1 MCWDAS
7 TRRARLWR
15 RQSRRREGL
24 WKRRGM
30 EKSKSRLSHP
40 AWKSR
45 KLRGIPTFP
54 QPRRRQV
61 KLLNRTFHVLQ
72 KADILTCYG
81 HQLIA
86 GWLQGISVAIAK
98 PDGVAGAE
106 HHVVGAGSAHH
117 GLVEVVA
124 HRKVIREILEVG
136 RVALLHVIEAHGGRA
151 FFGGGVIETRRL
163 GKAVGPCADAGFD
176 PGEQVG
182 LASAG
187 IRGSGG
193 RRVAVKLL
201 PH

>member
-24 WKRRGM
+24 WKRRGL
-30 EKSKSRLSHP
+30 EKSKNRLSHP

-81 HQLIA
+81 HPHEKA
-86 GWLQGISVAIAK
+86 WTDVC
-98 PDGVAGAE
+98 
-106 HHVVGAGSAHH
+106 
-117 GLVEVVA
+117 LVT
-124 HRKVIREILEVG
+124 R
-136 RVALLHVIEAHGGRA
+136 
-151 FFGGGVIETRRL
+151 TRR
-163 GKAVGPCADAGFD
+163 D
-176 PGEQVG
+176 PQAAARS
-182 LASAG
+182 LS
-187 IRGSGG
+187 
-193 RRVAVKLL
+193 
-201 PH
+201 

>member
-24 WKRRGM
+24 WKRRGL

-81 HQLIA
+81 QM
-86 GWLQGISVAIAK
+86 K
-98 PDGVAGAE
+98 N
-106 HHVVGAGSAHH
+106 
-117 GLVEVVA
+117 VA
-124 HRKVIREILEVG
+124 HGVTNEKGFQQNFLLRVG
-136 RVALLHVIEAHGGRA
+136 NRVV
-151 FFGGGVIETRRL
+151 F
-163 GKAVGPCADAGFD
+163 
-176 PGEQVG
+176 
-182 LASAG
+182 
-187 IRGSGG
+187 
-193 RRVAVKLL
+193 
-201 PH
+201 

>member
-24 WKRRGM
+24 WKRRGL

-81 HQLIA
+81 HGSCQSPA
-86 GWLQGISVAIAK
+86 ASDGSVR
-98 PDGVAGAE
+98 DV
-106 HHVVGAGSAHH
+106 SA
-117 GLVEVVA
+117 VPE
-124 HRKVIREILEVG
+124 
-136 RVALLHVIEAHGGRA
+136 
-151 FFGGGVIETRRL
+151 RL
-163 GKAVGPCADAGFD
+163 
-176 PGEQVG
+176 
-182 LASAG
+182 
-187 IRGSGG
+187 
-193 RRVAVKLL
+193 
-201 PH
+201 

>member
-24 WKRRGM
+24 WKRRGL

-81 HQLIA
+81 QGASGNTKSEQIA
-86 GWLQGISVAIAK
+86 NMVN
-98 PDGVAGAE
+98 
-106 HHVVGAGSAHH
+106 
-117 GLVEVVA
+117 
-124 HRKVIREILEVG
+124 
-136 RVALLHVIEAHGGRA
+136 
-151 FFGGGVIETRRL
+151 
-163 GKAVGPCADAGFD
+163 
-176 PGEQVG
+176 
-182 LASAG
+182 
-187 IRGSGG
+187 
-193 RRVAVKLL
+193 
-201 PH
+201 

>member
-24 WKRRGM
+24 WKRRGL
-30 EKSKSRLSHP
+30 EKSKSRLPHP

-81 HQLIA
+81 QRSIDSETEKKDRSMAAL
-86 GWLQGISVAIAK
+86 V
-98 PDGVAGAE
+98 GVGGA
-106 HHVVGAGSAHH
+106 VVLLKSF
-117 GLVEVVA
+117 L
-124 HRKVIREILEVG
+124 RNTIVG
-136 RVALLHVIEAHGGRA
+136 E
-151 FFGGGVIETRRL
+151 
-163 GKAVGPCADAGFD
+163 
-176 PGEQVG
+176 
-182 LASAG
+182 
-187 IRGSGG
+187 
-193 RRVAVKLL
+193 
-201 PH
+201 

>member
-24 WKRRGM
+24 WKRRGL

-81 HQLIA
+81 QRCKNYDSRD
-86 GWLQGISVAIAK
+86 SVSTRSGGLLSGSL
-98 PDGVAGAE
+98 PLGPRLLRPCGA
-106 HHVVGAGSAHH
+106 
-117 GLVEVVA
+117 
-124 HRKVIREILEVG
+124 R
-136 RVALLHVIEAHGGRA
+136 HVIEPQYGRD
-151 FFGGGVIETRRL
+151 RL
-163 GKAVGPCADAGFD
+163 GILDGAADDHANG
-176 PGEQVG
+176 
-182 LASAG
+182 
-187 IRGSGG
+187 
-193 RRVAVKLL
+193 
-201 PH
+201 

>member
-24 WKRRGM
+24 WKRRGL

-81 HQLIA
+81 QVKECANCPPNLLFDGCFAETITQL
-86 GWLQGISVAIAK
+86 
-98 PDGVAGAE
+98 
-106 HHVVGAGSAHH
+106 
-117 GLVEVVA
+117 
-124 HRKVIREILEVG
+124 
-136 RVALLHVIEAHGGRA
+136 
-151 FFGGGVIETRRL
+151 
-163 GKAVGPCADAGFD
+163 
-176 PGEQVG
+176 
-182 LASAG
+182 
-187 IRGSGG
+187 
-193 RRVAVKLL
+193 
-201 PH
+201 

>member
-24 WKRRGM
+24 WKRRGL

-81 HQLIA
+81 H
-86 GWLQGISVAIAK
+86 
-98 PDGVAGAE
+98 
-106 HHVVGAGSAHH
+106 
-117 GLVEVVA
+117 
-124 HRKVIREILEVG
+124 REDIL
-136 RVALLHVIEAHGGRA
+136 RVLSLRVRRALNRGGRK
-151 FFGGGVIETRRL
+151 EQPRRT
-163 GKAVGPCADAGFD
+163 
-176 PGEQVG
+176 Q
-182 LASAG
+182 
-187 IRGSGG
+187 
-193 RRVAVKLL
+193 RRSRTQSFA
-201 PH
+201 

>member
-24 WKRRGM
+24 WKRRGL

-61 KLLNRTFHVLQ
+61 KLLNRTFHVLE

-81 HQLIA
+81 HLI
-86 GWLQGISVAIAK
+86 GT
-98 PDGVAGAE
+98 
-106 HHVVGAGSAHH
+106 
-117 GLVEVVA
+117 GLVD
-124 HRKVIREILEVG
+124 LVG
-136 RVALLHVIEAHGGRA
+136 GLL
-151 FFGGGVIETRRL
+151 T
-163 GKAVGPCADAGFD
+163 
-176 PGEQVG
+176 
-182 LASAG
+182 AG
-187 IRGSGG
+187 IALVVLFRI
-193 RRVAVKLL
+193 
-201 PH
+201 